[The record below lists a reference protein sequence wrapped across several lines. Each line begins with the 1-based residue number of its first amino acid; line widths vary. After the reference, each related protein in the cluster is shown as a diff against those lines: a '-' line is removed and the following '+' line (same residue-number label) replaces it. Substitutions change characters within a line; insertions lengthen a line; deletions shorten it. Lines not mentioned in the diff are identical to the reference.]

1 MGINIKNPE
10 TERLIR
16 ELAEKTGKG
25 QTEAVTDAVRTALA
39 KLGEEDRAARI
50 YKAITEIAEQ
60 TAPLLKDFD
69 MDDAMYGPNG
79 LYDRET
85 GLPK

>member
-1 MGINIKNPE
+1 MGVNIKNPE

-16 ELAEKTGKG
+16 ELAEMTGEGK
-25 QTEAVTDAVRTALA
+25 TEAVDNAVRERIQRL
-39 KLGEEDRAARI
+39 RAESEAQRK
-50 YKAITEIAEQ
+50 YKAITEIAEK

-69 MDDAMYGPNG
+69 MDDALYGPNG

>member
-1 MGINIKNPE
+1 MGVNIKNAE

-16 ELAEKTGKG
+16 ELAEMTGEGK
-25 QTEAVTDAVRTALA
+25 TEAVEKAVRDRIERLQAKATA
-39 KLGEEDRAARI
+39 ERR
-50 YKAITEIAEQ
+50 YKAMTELAEQ
-60 TAPLLKDFD
+60 IAPLLKDFD
-69 MDDAMYGPNG
+69 MDDAMYGSDG

>member
-1 MGINIKNPE
+1 MGINIKNAE

-25 QTEAVTDAVRTALA
+25 QTEAVTIAVRQALERFE
-39 KLGEEDRAARI
+39 KEDRAARI
-50 YKAITEIAEQ
+50 YKAMTEIAEK

>member
-1 MGINIKNPE
+1 
-10 TERLIR
+10 
-16 ELAEKTGKG
+16 
-25 QTEAVTDAVRTALA
+25 VTIAVRQALERFE
-39 KLGEEDRAARI
+39 KEDRAARI
-50 YKAITEIAEQ
+50 YKAMTEIAEK

>member
-1 MGINIKNPE
+1 MGVNIKNPH

-16 ELAEKTGKG
+16 ELADLAGEG
-25 QTEAVTDAVRTALA
+25 QTEAVTKAV
-39 KLGEEDRAARI
+39 EERLQRLRGQKGHGRLEAMMAIADRM
-50 YKAITEIAEQ
+50 
-60 TAPLLKDFD
+60 APHLKDLD
-69 MDDAMYGPNG
+69 MDEVLYGEDG

>member
-1 MGINIKNPE
+1 MGISIKNSE
-10 TERLIR
+10 TVRLIR
-16 ELAEKTGKG
+16 ELAEMTGEG
-25 QTEAVTDAVRTALA
+25 QTKAVTEAVRERIER
-39 KLGEEDRAARI
+39 LGAHDDEEARFRAM
-50 YKAITEIAEQ
+50 TEIARR

-69 MDDAMYGPNG
+69 MDDALYGENG